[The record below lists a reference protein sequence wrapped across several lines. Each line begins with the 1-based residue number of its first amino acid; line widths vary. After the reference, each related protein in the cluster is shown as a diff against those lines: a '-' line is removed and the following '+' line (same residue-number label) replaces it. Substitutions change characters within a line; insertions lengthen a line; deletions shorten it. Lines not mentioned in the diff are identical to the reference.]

1 MAGTDLPGG
10 VYIDPIPPSLGSDVK
25 IKYNGILSNKAI
37 DSVTLCIGYGFK
49 DKPFNQK
56 EIQMQKESNG
66 FIAHFPIDAS
76 DTLNFYFKDSQGKID
91 DNEGEKWGVAV
102 DTENL
107 SYA

>member
-10 VYIDPIPPSLGSDVK
+10 VYINPIPPSLGSEVK
-25 IKYNGILSNKAI
+25 IEYNGILSQKSN
-37 DSVTLCIGYGFK
+37 DSISICIGYGFI

-56 EIQMQKESNG
+56 EIQMQKSHNG
-66 FIAHFPIDAS
+66 FIANFPIDAP
-76 DTLNFYFKDSQGKID
+76 DTLNFYFKDSQGNID
-91 DNEGEKWGVAV
+91 DNKGEKWGVAV